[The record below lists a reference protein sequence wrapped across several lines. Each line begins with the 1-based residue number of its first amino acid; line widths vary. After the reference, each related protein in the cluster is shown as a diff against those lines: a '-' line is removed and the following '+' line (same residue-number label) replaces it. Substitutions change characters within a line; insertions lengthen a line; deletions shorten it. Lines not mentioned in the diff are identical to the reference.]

1 MDVMFC
7 TSVLKFYLAV
17 FLQGVKAER
26 GTYNNIVGDEV
37 SVDNGLSEED
47 TISRPCRDDRTTKF
61 KEEVNG
67 KTGHGHHV
75 SKKNNDSNTDYDLFS
90 RISPKSYVNHG
101 IARDSCKAFKGS
113 DKEKVYENGEAG
125 LGFSKTKEVGDS
137 GRDRRKSLSS
147 GSGIIEDK
155 NSIPVFSPSR
165 DEVYAT
171 SRSRSRD
178 RGRERSM
185 SQTIFQDVPL
195 KAIHGDKSDLDNEQR
210 TKDGK
215 SHRHGS
221 RDSVRNRERDRG
233 TSYSTWDKELRRSRD
248 REMERNRRRET
259 ERDRSRDR
267 NKESVRGRDR
277 SRDREM
283 DRDRKRE
290 KERNWSKEREMD
302 RDSRSERERDRSRE
316 RARERVTDRS
326 RERDRKRERDR
337 ESGRDRDRDSV
348 SYDGYGS
355 HRRNYDS
362 RSQKQVETEYSR
374 DRSRKNNEEKV
385 NSFKS
390 EFFHRGEDKLQR

>member
-1 MDVMFC
+1 M
-7 TSVLKFYLAV
+7 

-26 GTYNNIVGDEV
+26 GMHNNIVGDEV
-37 SVDNGLSEED
+37 SVDNGLSVEG
-47 TISRPCRDDRTTKF
+47 TISRPCRDDRTTKL

-67 KTGHGHHV
+67 KTSYGHHV

-90 RISPKSYVNHG
+90 RISPKSHVDWG
-101 IARDSCKAFKGS
+101 TARDSCKDFKGS

-125 LGFSKTKEVGDS
+125 LGLSKTKEVGDS
-137 GRDRRKSLSS
+137 ARNRRKSLSS
-147 GSGIIEDK
+147 GSGTIEDK
-155 NSIPVFSPSR
+155 NSIPGFSPSQ

-178 RGRERSM
+178 RGRERSR
-185 SQTIFQDVPL
+185 SQSIFQDVPL
-195 KAIHGDKSDLDNEQR
+195 KAIHGDKSDLDYEQR
-210 TKDGK
+210 IKDGK
-215 SHRHGS
+215 NHQHGS

-233 TSYSTWDKELRRSRD
+233 TSYSTWDKELGRSRD

-259 ERDRSRDR
+259 ERDRSGDR

-290 KERNWSKEREMD
+290 KDRNWSKEREMD

-316 RARERVTDRS
+316 RARERETDRN
-326 RERDRKRERDR
+326 RERDRKREKDR
-337 ESGRDRDRDSV
+337 ESGRDRHRDSE

-374 DRSRKNNEEKV
+374 DRSRKSNEEKV
-385 NSFKS
+385 NSSKS
-390 EFFHRGEDKLQR
+390 ESSRRGEDKLQR